1 MLNYIS
7 FSEQETL
14 SSDCHNFIIYLH
26 NSKYIKLLRSSMKES
41 FLYFCVIQSD
51 FVSLPLR
58 SPVSVCTRMHTLVYT
73 QQVQVTWP
81 YFLQI

>member
-14 SSDCHNFIIYLH
+14 SLDCHNFIIYLH
-26 NSKYIKLLRSSMKES
+26 NSKCIKLLRSSAKES

-51 FVSLPLR
+51 FVSLPVR
-58 SPVSVCTRMHTLVYT
+58 SPLNVCTCMHTLVYT
-73 QQVQVTWP
+73 QRVWFTWP
-81 YFLQI
+81 CFLQI